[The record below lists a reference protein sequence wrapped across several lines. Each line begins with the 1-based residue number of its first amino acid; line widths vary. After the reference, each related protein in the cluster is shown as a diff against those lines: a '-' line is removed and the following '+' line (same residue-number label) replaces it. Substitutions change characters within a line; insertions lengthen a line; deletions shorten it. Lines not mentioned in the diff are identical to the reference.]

1 MSKRIRSL
9 FEIYFSICPLYA
21 SYQSVYLA
29 DAMFPHMFYSEIIG
43 QGTRKQATGSQ
54 PPLARVHYEAMAAG
68 LPIVTT
74 ARGGNP
80 EVILAN
86 ENGLIVEN
94 PENPS
99 DFADKIAQILS
110 NTSLMKRMG
119 EKGRELAV
127 SLYHWERVASELLE
141 VWEQAKEFESTAA
154 LTTELQ
160 TEEAFGQPVSPQ
172 TNPKETER
180 SKKNTAA
187 RTMPPKT
194 EKANVKNEKRK
205 KKRAASLADD
215 QQSAKQKEAMASQ
228 TESAK
233 GAPAPPERANRPPF
247 ETFYYCKRQPT
258 DARLGDK
265 NAFEPQTGSSKT

>member
-1 MSKRIRSL
+1 
-9 FEIYFSICPLYA
+9 
-21 SYQSVYLA
+21 
-29 DAMFPHMFYSEIIG
+29 MFPHMFYSEIIG

-172 TNPKETER
+172 TDPKETER

-215 QQSAKQKEAMASQ
+215 QQSAKQKEARASQ

-233 GAPAPPERANRPPF
+233 GAPAPRNV
-247 ETFYYCKRQPT
+247 
-258 DARLGDK
+258 
-265 NAFEPQTGSSKT
+265 QTGRHSKPFTIASGNRQMPGLATKTHLNRKRAQAKHDDKPFVIASLPGSNGSSSARKAASLKK